1 MDIVVDYHLNSFFII
16 NAVLHFEKKSL
27 QKIQKHESFFSLG
40 SNVFKLLLQEYVWV
54 VEYILKKIRY
64 LQILLN
70 KIEFI
75 RIRFWLR
82 PNVLLPV
89 SALLCILMQY
99 GSLSLF

>member
-16 NAVLHFEKKSL
+16 NTVLHFEKKSL

-89 SALLCILMQY
+89 SALLRILMQY